1 MKAKWLNEQ
10 TWVCLNHLSTVRLPA
25 NTDSCWYA
33 GCRSQRPEKRPE
45 PPMRLIS
52 KLPDT
57 SFELE
62 KAYAEIAAVKATI
75 KKPVEPPEPVVEVPK
90 PPKPIESV
98 GAPKPVEPI
107 EAQEPAKRR
116 SGVTV
121 NCAVC
126 NAELYRKPSEVS
138 GNKLG
143 VFFCSRAHQDEYAKS
158 GVNSTPNV
166 SCAVCNTPLKRKQS
180 EIAGNKLGV
189 FFCCREH
196 QNQWHSNR
204 KP

>member
-1 MKAKWLNEQ
+1 
-10 TWVCLNHLSTVRLPA
+10 
-25 NTDSCWYA
+25 
-33 GCRSQRPEKRPE
+33 
-45 PPMRLIS
+45 MRLIS

-75 KKPVEPPEPVVEVPK
+75 KKPVEPEPVVEVPK
-90 PPKPIESV
+90 PVVEPPKPIEP
-98 GAPKPVEPI
+98 PKPVEPV

-116 SGVTV
+116 GGVTV